1 MRRGVS
7 EVLGAFMV
15 LIIVMGMAAAWLT
28 IEAPRISREAMGII
42 EALRMAARRQRQ
54 LLSLLYY
61 YKTGDAAPKLRL
73 YIYNYGLEKSTI
85 KGDKG
90 LIVAGQIVPRSSII
104 MVDAATGAAIIDYV
118 INPKQIA
125 MIEVN
130 APASGVF
137 DVILQ
142 TEEGGLFIWELKAE

>member
-1 MRRGVS
+1 MRGVS

-15 LIIVMGMAAAWLT
+15 LIIVMGMAAVWLT
-28 IEAPRISREAMGII
+28 VEAPRINRETMGII

-61 YKTGDAAPKLRL
+61 YKTSDATPKLRL
-73 YIYNYGLEKSTI
+73 YVYNYGLEKSTI
-85 KGDKG
+85 KEDKG
-90 LIVAGQIVPRSSII
+90 LIVAGQVVPRASIT
-104 MVDAATGAAIIDYV
+104 MVDADTGQAIADYV
-118 INPKQIA
+118 INPKQVV

-130 APASGVF
+130 APADEVF